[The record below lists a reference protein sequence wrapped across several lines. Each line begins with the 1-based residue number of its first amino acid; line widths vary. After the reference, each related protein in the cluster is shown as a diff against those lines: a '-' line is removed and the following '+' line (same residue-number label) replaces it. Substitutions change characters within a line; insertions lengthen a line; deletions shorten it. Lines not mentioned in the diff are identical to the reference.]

1 MRPTTLLLAA
11 CLAAVSTAPADA
23 GISAVFG
30 GLRTAGIAADAA
42 GTAVCPAPPTDAVSL
57 ADILARLP
65 ATGL

>member
-30 GLRTAGIAADAA
+30 GLRTAGIA
-42 GTAVCPAPPTDAVSL
+42 VCPALPTDAVSL

>member
-11 CLAAVSTAPADA
+11 CLAALATAPAQA

-30 GLRTAGIAADAA
+30 GLHVAGLTADAA
-42 GTAVCPAPPTDAVSL
+42 GTAVCPAPAIGSVSL

-65 ATGL
+65 ATTL